1 MTQAFT
7 PTPSFAPPS
16 TAPSAGDPFAPGPPP
31 AGGTARLTRPQKA
44 AIIVRLLL
52 RGGADLPLG
61 ALPEGLQGTLTDQM
75 ARLRLVD
82 RQTLAGV
89 AAEFA
94 EAVDAVGLAFPGGLS
109 GALEA
114 LDGQIDPGLASRL
127 RRSSGVP
134 APGDPWQRLGAETPD
149 SLRPLAETEAEE
161 IAAVL
166 LSKLE
171 VGKAAAVLA
180 GLPGPRAR
188 RLALAMSRTGAVTPE
203 AVLRIGRALVARLD
217 ARPPL
222 AFSAGP
228 EARMGAILNFAE
240 AGRRDE
246 VLEALDAEAADFAA
260 GVRKAI
266 FTFADIPARI
276 DPGDV
281 PRILRGVDGGDLITA
296 MAGAGSEALQTACEF
311 LLANMSRRMAD
322 QLREQVAEAG
332 TVKPRDAEAAQTIVV
347 GAIRELQQAGEIT
360 FLEPEDPPEG

>member
-1 MTQAFT
+1 
-7 PTPSFAPPS
+7 
-16 TAPSAGDPFAPGPPP
+16 
-31 AGGTARLTRPQKA
+31 
-44 AIIVRLLL
+44 
-52 RGGADLPLG
+52 
-61 ALPEGLQGTLTDQM
+61 
-75 ARLRLVD
+75 
-82 RQTLAGV
+82 
-89 AAEFA
+89 
-94 EAVDAVGLAFPGGLS
+94 
-109 GALEA
+109 
-114 LDGQIDPGLASRL
+114 
-127 RRSSGVP
+127 
-134 APGDPWQRLGAETPD
+134 
-149 SLRPLAETEAEE
+149 
-161 IAAVL
+161 
-166 LSKLE
+166 
-171 VGKAAAVLA
+171 
-180 GLPGPRAR
+180 
-188 RLALAMSRTGAVTPE
+188 
-203 AVLRIGRALVARLD
+203 
-217 ARPPL
+217 
-222 AFSAGP
+222 
-228 EARMGAILNFAE
+228 MGAILNFAE